1 MKVKI
6 KTALISVSDKQGL
19 EKIARYLLKND
30 ILVFSSGG
38 TYDYLKKIDPRLK
51 LVEVS
56 SYTKFEEVL
65 DGRVKTLHPLIHSGI
80 LADKYNSNHI
90 TQLDSLNIKAID
102 LVIVNLYPFEGTLYK
117 FQWKSILFNSI

>member
-56 SYTKFEEVL
+56 SYTNFKEIL
-65 DGRVKTLHPLIHSGI
+65 DGRVKTLHPLIHAGI
-80 LADKYNSNHI
+80 LADKYNSKHI
-90 TQLDSLNIKAID
+90 SQLDRLNIKTID
-102 LVIVNLYPFEGTLYK
+102 LSLIHISEPTRPY
-117 FQWKSILFNSI
+117 